1 MGRYYSGDINGK
13 FAFGVQSSDTA
24 DRFGV
29 IGQEPNYIEYYFT
42 VDDLETLQEELK
54 NIEEELGV
62 NLKKIENYYHNDNLS
77 IKEDLHQYLGL
88 EEEKVNYYL
97 KEYLDYELGKKIE
110 KSILENGECL
120 FQAEL

>member
-13 FAFGVQSSDTA
+13 FAFGIQSSYTA

-29 IGQEPNYIEYYFT
+29 YGSEPNYIEYYFT

-54 NIEEELGV
+54 SIEEELGV
-62 NLKKIENYYHNDNLS
+62 NLKKIEDYYYNENLS
-77 IKEDLHQYLGL
+77 IEEDLNQYLGL

-97 KEYLDYELGKKIE
+97 KEYFDYELGKKIK

>member
-13 FAFGVQSSDTA
+13 FWFAVQSSDSA

-29 IGQEPNYIEYYFT
+29 YGREPNYIEYYFT

-54 NIEEELGV
+54 SIEEDLGENLRKVKAFFNEKTSYTDKELSDY
-62 NLKKIENYYHNDNLS
+62 LKIN
-77 IKEDLHQYLGL
+77 
-88 EEEKVNYYL
+88 EEKTKHVL
-97 KEYLDYELGKKIE
+97 REYADYELGKKIE